1 MYLKLYTLY
10 AARLNQSI
18 LQMAWGAYGL
28 IYRDHIQKAVPLTV
42 VDDAYMRQYIDHHWY
57 K

>member
-28 IYRDHIQKAVPLTV
+28 VYRDHIQKAVPLTV
-42 VDDAYMRQYIDHHWY
+42 VGDTYMRQYIDHHLY